1 MPPMDWVPVPAL
13 LLLSCVTLGKS
24 FHLSEAQSK
33 GYVLGSEDT
42 TDLDPVLGELPV

>member
-1 MPPMDWVPVPAL
+1 MPPMDMDPNAAL

-24 FHLSEAQSK
+24 FHLSEPQSK

-42 TDLDPVLGELPV
+42 TE